1 MPTFVCGDAQC
12 SYRRRIVNV
21 AREVQ
26 LLLCRIVV
34 VAQKIVRLHDVDIM
48 NLGCLEDL
56 SRAFSSGDIPARAHL
71 APMTKCTAHPNL
83 RPNSNDYWH
92 ADVEQPVG
100 TETKT
105 GGAADICQAARAQ
118 NKTQ

>member
-1 MPTFVCGDAQC
+1 MPAFVRRDAQC

-21 AREVQ
+21 ARQVQ

-48 NLGCLEDL
+48 NLRCLEDF
-56 SRAFSSGDIPARAHL
+56 SRAFSPGDIPARTHF
-71 APMTKCTAHPNL
+71 APMAKRTAHPNL
-83 RPNSNDYWH
+83 RPNSNDQWD

-105 GGAADICQAARAQ
+105 GWTADIGQARAQ
-118 NKTQ
+118 NKAQ

>member
-1 MPTFVCGDAQC
+1 MPAFVRRDAQC

-21 AREVQ
+21 ARQVQ

-48 NLGCLEDL
+48 NLGCLEDFAC
-56 SRAFSSGDIPARAHL
+56 AFSSSDIPARTHL
-71 APMTKCTAHPNL
+71 APMAKRTFHPKL
-83 RPNSNDYWH
+83 RPKSDDQRD

-105 GGAADICQAARAQ
+105 G
-118 NKTQ
+118 